1 MAQEGRSAT
10 AKSSAPRRLSADDWA
25 QAALDA
31 LAAGGLAAVAVEP
44 IAKRLGTTKGSFY
57 WHFKDRAA
65 LIDAALARWEQRST
79 DDVIAEI
86 GVETDPAERLQR
98 LFARVIDYA
107 ATGRIELALLAS
119 ADQAAVAATLR
130 RVADRRIDY
139 IAELL
144 RELGLTAGQARTRA
158 VVAVSIYHGFN
169 QLARVSPDALPST
182 DAQRRTL
189 VDTAVQSLL
198 PPKRH

>member
-1 MAQEGRSAT
+1 MAQEGRSVT
-10 AKSSAPRRLSADDWA
+10 AKTSAPRRLSADDWA

-86 GVETDPAERLQR
+86 GVETDPAERLHR
-98 LFARVIDYA
+98 LFAHVIDYA

-130 RVADRRIDY
+130 RVADRRIEY

-144 RELGLTAGQARTRA
+144 RELGLTAAQARTRA

-189 VDTAVQSLL
+189 VDTAFQSLL
-198 PPKRH
+198 PPKRR

>member
-1 MAQEGRSAT
+1 MAQGDAT
-10 AKSSAPRRLSADDWA
+10 ARTRLSADDWA

-31 LAAGGLAAVAVEP
+31 LAEGGLAAVAVEP

-65 LIDAALARWEQRST
+65 LVEAALARWEQRST

-86 GVETDPAERLQR
+86 AIETDPAERLHR
-98 LFARVIDYA
+98 LFAQVIDYA

-119 ADQAAVAATLR
+119 ADQESVAATLR
-130 RVADRRIDY
+130 RVADRRIEY
-139 IAELL
+139 VTELL

-169 QLARVSPDALPST
+169 QLARVSPDTLPST
-182 DAQRRTL
+182 DAQRRML
-189 VDTAVQSLL
+189 VDSAFQSLL
-198 PPKRH
+198 PD

>member
-1 MAQEGRSAT
+1 MAQGD
-10 AKSSAPRRLSADDWA
+10 AKARLSADDWA
-25 QAALDA
+25 QAALNA
-31 LAAGGLAAVAVEP
+31 LAEGGLAAVAVEP

-86 GVETDPAERLQR
+86 AVETDPAERLHR
-98 LFARVIDYA
+98 LFAQVIDYA

-119 ADQAAVAATLR
+119 ADQPSVAATLR
-130 RVADRRIDY
+130 RVADRRIQY
-139 IAELL
+139 VAELL
-144 RELGLTAGQARTRA
+144 HELGLTAGQARTRA

-169 QLARVSPDALPST
+169 QLARVSPDTLPT
-182 DAQRRTL
+182 TEKQRRAL
-189 VDTAVQSLL
+189 VDSAFESLL
-198 PPKRH
+198 PTRN

>member
-1 MAQEGRSAT
+1 MAQGD
-10 AKSSAPRRLSADDWA
+10 AKARLSADDWA

-31 LAAGGLAAVAVEP
+31 LAEGGLAAVSVEP

-86 GVETDPAERLQR
+86 AVETDPAERLHR
-98 LFARVIDYA
+98 LFAQVIDYA

-119 ADQAAVAATLR
+119 ADQPPVAATLR
-130 RVADRRIDY
+130 RVADRRIEY
-139 IAELL
+139 VAELL
-144 RELGLTAGQARTRA
+144 RELGLTTAQARTRA

-169 QLARVSPDALPST
+169 QLARVSPDTLPST
-182 DAQRRTL
+182 EAQRRAL
-189 VDTAVQSLL
+189 VDSAFESLL
-198 PPKRH
+198 PKRR

>member
-1 MAQEGRSAT
+1 MGMAQGDAT
-10 AKSSAPRRLSADDWA
+10 AKTRLSADDWA

-31 LAAGGLAAVAVEP
+31 LAEGGLAAVAVEP

-65 LIDAALARWEQRST
+65 LVEAALARWEQRST

-86 GVETDPAERLQR
+86 AIETDPAERLHR
-98 LFARVIDYA
+98 LFAQVIDYA

-119 ADQAAVAATLR
+119 ADQESVAATLR
-130 RVADRRIDY
+130 RVADRRIEY
-139 IAELL
+139 VAELL

-182 DAQRRTL
+182 ESQRRML
-189 VDTAVQSLL
+189 VDSAFQSLL
-198 PPKRH
+198 PD

>member
-1 MAQEGRSAT
+1 MAQGDAT
-10 AKSSAPRRLSADDWA
+10 AKTRLSAGDWA

-31 LAAGGLAAVAVEP
+31 LAEGGLAAVAVEP

-65 LIDAALARWEQRST
+65 LVEAALARWEQRST

-86 GVETDPAERLQR
+86 AIETDPAERLHR
-98 LFARVIDYA
+98 LFAQVIDYA

-119 ADQAAVAATLR
+119 ADQASVAATLR
-130 RVADRRIDY
+130 RVADRRIEY
-139 IAELL
+139 VAELL

-182 DAQRRTL
+182 EEQRRML
-189 VDTAVQSLL
+189 VDSAFQSLL
-198 PPKRH
+198 PD

>member
-1 MAQEGRSAT
+1 MAQGDAT
-10 AKSSAPRRLSADDWA
+10 AKTRLSADDWA

-31 LAAGGLAAVAVEP
+31 LAEGGLAAVAVEP

-65 LIDAALARWEQRST
+65 LVEAALARWEQRST

-86 GVETDPAERLQR
+86 AIETDPAERLHR
-98 LFARVIDYA
+98 LFAHVIDYA

-119 ADQAAVAATLR
+119 ADQESVAATLR
-130 RVADRRIDY
+130 RVADRRIEY
-139 IAELL
+139 VAELL

-182 DAQRRTL
+182 EPQRRMV
-189 VDTAVQSLL
+189 VDSAFQSLL
-198 PPKRH
+198 PD

>member
-1 MAQEGRSAT
+1 MGMAQGD
-10 AKSSAPRRLSADDWA
+10 AKARLSADDWA

-31 LAAGGLAAVAVEP
+31 LAEGGLAAVSVEP

-86 GVETDPAERLQR
+86 AVETDPAERLHR
-98 LFARVIDYA
+98 LFAQVIDYA

-119 ADQAAVAATLR
+119 ADQPPVAATLR
-130 RVADRRIDY
+130 RVADRRIEY
-139 IAELL
+139 VAELL
-144 RELGLTAGQARTRA
+144 RELGLTTAQARTRA

-169 QLARVSPDALPST
+169 QLARVSPDTLPST
-182 DAQRRTL
+182 EAQRRAL
-189 VDTAVQSLL
+189 VDSAFESLL
-198 PPKRH
+198 PKRR

>member
-1 MAQEGRSAT
+1 MAQGD
-10 AKSSAPRRLSADDWA
+10 AKARLSADDWA

-31 LAAGGLAAVAVEP
+31 LAVGGLAAVSVEP

-86 GVETDPAERLQR
+86 AVETDPAERLHR
-98 LFARVIDYA
+98 LFAQVIDYA

-119 ADQAAVAATLR
+119 ADQPPVAATLR
-130 RVADRRIDY
+130 RVADRRIEY
-139 IAELL
+139 VAELL
-144 RELGLTAGQARTRA
+144 RELGLTTAQARTRA

-169 QLARVSPDALPST
+169 QLARVSPDTLPST
-182 DAQRRTL
+182 EAQRRAL
-189 VDTAVQSLL
+189 VDSAFESLL
-198 PPKRH
+198 PKRR

>member
-1 MAQEGRSAT
+1 MAQGDAT
-10 AKSSAPRRLSADDWA
+10 AKTRLSADDWA

-31 LAAGGLAAVAVEP
+31 LAEGGLAAVAVEP

-65 LIDAALARWEQRST
+65 LVEAALARWEQRST

-86 GVETDPAERLQR
+86 AIETDPAERLHR
-98 LFARVIDYA
+98 LFAQVIDYA

-119 ADQAAVAATLR
+119 ADQESVAATLR
-130 RVADRRIDY
+130 RVADRRIEY
-139 IAELL
+139 VTELL

-169 QLARVSPDALPST
+169 QLARVSPDTLPST
-182 DAQRRTL
+182 DAQRRML
-189 VDTAVQSLL
+189 VDSAFQSLL
-198 PPKRH
+198 PD

>member
-1 MAQEGRSAT
+1 VTAKTSAT
-10 AKSSAPRRLSADDWA
+10 RRLSADDWA

-31 LAAGGLAAVAVEP
+31 LGEGGLAAVAVEP
-44 IAKRLGTTKGSFY
+44 LAKRLGTTKGSFY

-65 LIDAALARWEQRST
+65 LINATLARWEQRST
-79 DDVIAEI
+79 DDVIAAI
-86 GVETDPAERLQR
+86 GVEPDPAERLHR
-98 LFARVIDYA
+98 LFTHVIDYA
-107 ATGRIELALLAS
+107 ATGRVELALLAS
-119 ADQAAVAATLR
+119 ADQAAVAAMLR
-130 RVADRRIDY
+130 RVADRRIEY

-169 QLARVSPDALPST
+169 QLARVSPDSLPST

-189 VDTAVQSLL
+189 VDTAFQSLL
-198 PPKRH
+198 PPKRR

>member
-1 MAQEGRSAT
+1 MAQGDAT
-10 AKSSAPRRLSADDWA
+10 AKARLSADDWA

-31 LAAGGLAAVAVEP
+31 LAEGGLAAVAVEP

-65 LIDAALARWEQRST
+65 LVEAALARWEQRST

-86 GVETDPAERLQR
+86 AIETDPAERLHR
-98 LFARVIDYA
+98 LFAQVIDYA

-119 ADQAAVAATLR
+119 ADQASVAATLR
-130 RVADRRIDY
+130 RVADRRIEY
-139 IAELL
+139 VAELL

-182 DAQRRTL
+182 EAQRRLL
-189 VDTAVQSLL
+189 VDSAFESLL
-198 PPKRH
+198 PKRN

>member
-1 MAQEGRSAT
+1 MGMATDRAT
-10 AKSSAPRRLSADDWA
+10 AKPRLNADDWA
-25 QAALDA
+25 QAALEA
-31 LAAGGLAAVAVEP
+31 LSEGGLAAVAVEP

-79 DDVIAEI
+79 EDVIAQI
-86 GVETDPAERLQR
+86 GVEPDPAERLHR
-98 LFARVIDYA
+98 LFAHVIDYA
-107 ATGRIELALLAS
+107 ARGRVELALLAS
-119 ADQAAVAATLR
+119 ADLAPVAAALR
-130 RVADRRIDY
+130 RIADRRIEY

-144 RELGLTAGQARTRA
+144 RELDVPAGQARTKA

-169 QLARVSPDALPST
+169 HLTRVSPDALPT
-182 DAQRRTL
+182 TEAQRREL
-189 VDTAVQSLL
+189 VDTAFQSLL

>member
-1 MAQEGRSAT
+1 MAQGDAT
-10 AKSSAPRRLSADDWA
+10 AKTRLSADDWA

-31 LAAGGLAAVAVEP
+31 LAEGGLAAVAVEP

-65 LIDAALARWEQRST
+65 LVEAALARWEQRST

-86 GVETDPAERLQR
+86 AIETDPAERLHR
-98 LFARVIDYA
+98 LFAQVIDYA

-119 ADQAAVAATLR
+119 ADQPSVAATLR
-130 RVADRRIDY
+130 RVADRRIEY
-139 IAELL
+139 VAELL
-144 RELGLTAGQARTRA
+144 RELGLNAEQARTRA

-169 QLARVSPDALPST
+169 QLARVSPDTLPST
-182 DAQRRTL
+182 EAQRRML
-189 VDTAVQSLL
+189 VDSAFQSLL
-198 PPKRH
+198 PD

>member
-1 MAQEGRSAT
+1 MAQGD
-10 AKSSAPRRLSADDWA
+10 AKARLNADDWA

-31 LAAGGLAAVAVEP
+31 LAEGGLAAVAVEP

-79 DDVIAEI
+79 EDVIAEI
-86 GVETDPAERLQR
+86 AVEADPGERLHR
-98 LFARVIDYA
+98 LFAQVIDYA

-119 ADQAAVAATLR
+119 ADQPPVAATLR
-130 RVADRRIDY
+130 RVADRRIEY
-139 IAELL
+139 VAELL
-144 RELGLTAGQARTRA
+144 RELGLPAGKARTRA

-169 QLARVSPDALPST
+169 QLARVSPDTLPT
-182 DAQRRTL
+182 TEAQRRAL
-189 VDTAVQSLL
+189 VDSAFESLL
-198 PPKRH
+198 PTRN

>member
-1 MAQEGRSAT
+1 MAQGDAT
-10 AKSSAPRRLSADDWA
+10 ARTRLSATDWA
-25 QAALDA
+25 HAALDA
-31 LAAGGLAAVAVEP
+31 LAEGGLAAVAVEP

-79 DDVIAEI
+79 DNVIAEI
-86 GVETDPAERLQR
+86 SVEPDPAERLHR
-98 LFARVIDYA
+98 LFAHVIDYA

-130 RVADRRIDY
+130 RVADRRIEY
-139 IAELL
+139 VAELL
-144 RELGLTAGQARTRA
+144 REMGLTAGQARTRA

-182 DAQRRTL
+182 EAQRRAL
-189 VDTAVQSLL
+189 VDSAFESLL
-198 PPKRH
+198 PKRS

>member
-1 MAQEGRSAT
+1 MT
-10 AKSSAPRRLSADDWA
+10 ANSSAPRRLSADDWA

-86 GVETDPAERLQR
+86 GVETDPAERLHR
-98 LFARVIDYA
+98 LFAHVIDYA

-130 RVADRRIDY
+130 RVADRRIEY

-189 VDTAVQSLL
+189 VDTAFQSLL

>member
-1 MAQEGRSAT
+1 MTQGDAT
-10 AKSSAPRRLSADDWA
+10 AKARLSAGDWA

-86 GVETDPAERLQR
+86 DVETDPAERLHR
-98 LFARVIDYA
+98 LFAHVIDYA

-119 ADQAAVAATLR
+119 ADQASVAATLR
-130 RVADRRIDY
+130 RVADRRIEY
-139 IAELL
+139 VAELL
-144 RELGLTAGQARTRA
+144 RESGLSAGHARTRA
-158 VVAVSIYHGFN
+158 VVTVSIYHGFN

-182 DAQRRTL
+182 EAQRKAL
-189 VDTAVQSLL
+189 VDSAFESLL
-198 PPKRH
+198 PKQH

>member
-1 MAQEGRSAT
+1 MAQGDAT
-10 AKSSAPRRLSADDWA
+10 AKTRLSADDWA

-31 LAAGGLAAVAVEP
+31 LAEGGLAAVAVEP

-65 LIDAALARWEQRST
+65 LVEAALARWEQRST

-86 GVETDPAERLQR
+86 AIETDPAERLHR
-98 LFARVIDYA
+98 LFAQVIDYA

-119 ADQAAVAATLR
+119 ADQPSVAATLR
-130 RVADRRIDY
+130 RVADRRIEY
-139 IAELL
+139 VAELL
-144 RELGLTAGQARTRA
+144 RELGLNAGQARTRA

-169 QLARVSPDALPST
+169 QLARVSPDTLPST
-182 DAQRRTL
+182 EAQRRML
-189 VDTAVQSLL
+189 VDSAFQSLL
-198 PPKRH
+198 PD